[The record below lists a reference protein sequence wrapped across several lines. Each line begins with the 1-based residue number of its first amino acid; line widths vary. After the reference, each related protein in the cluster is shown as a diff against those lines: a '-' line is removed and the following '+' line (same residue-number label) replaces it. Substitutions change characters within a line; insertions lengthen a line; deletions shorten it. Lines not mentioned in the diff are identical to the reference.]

1 MKKYI
6 HITKENR
13 EGLVKIFGVTDRM
26 VWAAITFEKDT
37 DIAKRIRK
45 AAIERGGIMMNELP
59 EMETFHD
66 HDGYMRQY
74 LPNGVLLEFSKKD
87 GSCDATFKG
96 QNVQHWDEV
105 RVNEI
110 EGIQSWAMTLR

>member
-6 HITKENR
+6 HVTR
-13 EGLVKIFGVTDRM
+13 EDRHFLAKAFNVSDVT
-26 VWAAITFEKDT
+26 VWKALRYEQDT
-37 DIAKRIRK
+37 ETIRK
-45 AAIERGGIMMNELP
+45 IQKLAKDRGGIVMAVIP
-59 EMETFHD
+59 EVETLHD
-66 HDGYMRQY
+66 SDGYMRQY